1 MQEKEE
7 KGLSFLCGSCL
18 KGRTPEEYQELL
30 NQVQLS
36 EQDTRALFN
45 LMDVN
50 RDGKLSTTE
59 FEHGVRLF
67 APSTAL
73 EDIS

>member
-1 MQEKEE
+1 M
-7 KGLSFLCGSCL
+7 
-18 KGRTPEEYQELL
+18 

>member
-1 MQEKEE
+1 M
-7 KGLSFLCGSCL
+7 SFLCGSCL